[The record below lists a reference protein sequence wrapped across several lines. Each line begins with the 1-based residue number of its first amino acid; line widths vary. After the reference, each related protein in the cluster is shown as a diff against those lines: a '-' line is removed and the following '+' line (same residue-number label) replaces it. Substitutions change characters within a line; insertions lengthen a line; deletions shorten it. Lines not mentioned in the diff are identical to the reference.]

1 MTETETLAEELPE
14 PGDRV
19 QDGDVDQGEEEP
31 ELSGVDLARVALHN
45 AREAARRRGAE
56 PAAKRRS
63 KTRQGRGL
71 VRGEG
76 REPVGLGGALSAL
89 MASRAWETPVAGGG
103 VLADWPTIAPELAAH
118 VTAVAH
124 DAESGRLD
132 LLPASP
138 AWATQLRLTSA
149 SLVTRIG
156 RQVGPGVVR
165 SIHVLPPGSA
175 AGAGP
180 VPVSEA
186 VAPAA
191 AAPAGVEPRE
201 PSAGYRL
208 ALETLRATRPA
219 DTTAPAVRAAMQRQS
234 AAMAREPE
242 EAFTP
247 VLDERLRQEAERRQ
261 EADVQRKAVLRARQ
275 ERAARALPS
284 IAPAPAHTTGF
295 GRTA

>member
-1 MTETETLAEELPE
+1 VTETEPLTEQLPE
-14 PGDRV
+14 PDDQV
-19 QDGDVDQGEEEP
+19 QDGDVDQGEPEP

-45 AREAARRRGAE
+45 AREAARRRSAE

-63 KTRQGRGL
+63 KTRQGQGL

-89 MASRAWETPVAGGG
+89 MASRAWETPMAGGG

-138 AWATQLRLTSA
+138 AWATQIRLTSA
-149 SLVTRIG
+149 SLIARIG

-165 SIHVLPPGSA
+165 SVHVLPPGA
-175 AGAGP
+175 TGAGP

-186 VAPAA
+186 AVPAA
-191 AAPAGVEPRE
+191 AVPAVVEPRE

-219 DTTAPAVRAAMQRQS
+219 DTVAPAVRAAMQRQS
-234 AAMAREPE
+234 AGMAREPE

-247 VLDERLRQEAERRQ
+247 MLDERLRLEAEQRLA
-261 EADVQRKAVLRARQ
+261 ADVHRRALRKART
-275 ERAARALPS
+275 ERAAAQLPS
-284 IAPAPAHTTGF
+284 ITPASAVGTGL
-295 GRTA
+295 GQTA

>member
-1 MTETETLAEELPE
+1 MTETEPLTEQLPE
-14 PGDRV
+14 PGDQV
-19 QDGDVDQGEEEP
+19 QDGNVDQGEQEP

-63 KTRQGRGL
+63 KTRQGRGP
-71 VRGEG
+71 VRGDG

-103 VLADWPTIAPELAAH
+103 VLADWPAIAPELAAH

-132 LLPASP
+132 LLPDSP

-165 SIHVLPPGSA
+165 SIHVLPPGA
-175 AGAGP
+175 TCAGP

-186 VAPAA
+186 IAPAA
-191 AAPAGVEPRE
+191 AAPAAVEPRE

-208 ALETLRATRPA
+208 AMETLRATKPA
-219 DTTAPAVRAAMQRQS
+219 DTTAPAVRAAMQRQN

-247 VLDERLRQEAERRQ
+247 ALDELLRQQAQ
-261 EADVQRKAVLRARQ
+261 QLQAADVHRRALLRARA
-275 ERAARALPS
+275 ERAAAQLPT
-284 IAPAPAHTTGF
+284 ITPKTAPDTL